1 MKYVSFNILNVLR
14 DCQTSDFR
22 FKTILKDGK
31 VYNLLDGGPRK
42 ALEDHCINSKV
53 SQDEGGK
60 SVLRMIVCGG
70 DGSIGW
76 VLSVM
81 DMMKIPIGKRRF
93 YSTYTTNNKTQ
104 YCSVV
109 IQTIRFHFKN
119 ILECRPAIGIIPL
132 GTGNDLSRVLK
143 WGGKY
148 VYRSW

>member
-1 MKYVSFNILNVLR
+1 MIQILFDIPNVLKVH
-14 DCQTSDFR
+14 QTSNFR
-22 FKTILKDGK
+22 FKIILKDGK

-53 SQDEGGK
+53 SKDEGGK
-60 SVLRMIVCGG
+60 SDFRMIVCGG

-104 YCSVV
+104 YFCRYSNDTFPF
-109 IQTIRFHFKN
+109 QKHF
-119 ILECRPAIGIIPL
+119 RTSAG
-132 GTGNDLSRVLK
+132 
-143 WGGKY
+143 
-148 VYRSW
+148 YRHYSTWHWK

>member
-1 MKYVSFNILNVLR
+1 MKYVIFNILNVLR

-104 YCSVV
+104 YLFCRYSNNTFPF
-109 IQTIRFHFKN
+109 QKHF
-119 ILECRPAIGIIPL
+119 RMSAG
-132 GTGNDLSRVLK
+132 
-143 WGGKY
+143 
-148 VYRSW
+148 YRHYSTWHWK

>member
-1 MKYVSFNILNVLR
+1 MKYVIFNIHNVLR

-53 SQDEGGK
+53 SHDEGGK

-81 DMMKIPIGKRRF
+81 DIMKIPLGKHRV
-93 YSTYTTNNKTQ
+93 YSSYTTNDKIFFRHSNNTFPFLK
-104 YCSVV
+104 
-109 IQTIRFHFKN
+109 HF
-119 ILECRPAIGIIPL
+119 RTSASYRYYSPWHW
-132 GTGNDLSRVLK
+132 K
-143 WGGKY
+143 WLIKSFEMG
-148 VYRSW
+148 W

>member
-1 MKYVSFNILNVLR
+1 MKVH
-14 DCQTSDFR
+14 QTSNFR
-22 FKTILKDGK
+22 FKIILKDGK

-53 SQDEGGK
+53 SKDEGGK
-60 SVLRMIVCGG
+60 SDFRMIVCGG

-93 YSTYTTNNKTQ
+93 YSTYTTNNKTRLFCRYSNDTFPFQ
-104 YCSVV
+104 
-109 IQTIRFHFKN
+109 N
-119 ILECRPAIGIIPL
+119 ILERRPAIGIIPL

-148 VYRSW
+148 AYRSW

>member
-1 MKYVSFNILNVLR
+1 MR

-53 SQDEGGK
+53 SHDEGGK

-81 DMMKIPIGKRRF
+81 DIMKIPLGKHRY
-93 YSTYTTNNKTQ
+93 YSTYATNNKNQ
-104 YCSVV
+104 Y
-109 IQTIRFHFKN
+109 RFFCRYSNNTFPFEKHFRTSAGYWYYSPRHWK
-119 ILECRPAIGIIPL
+119 
-132 GTGNDLSRVLK
+132 
-143 WGGKY
+143 
-148 VYRSW
+148 